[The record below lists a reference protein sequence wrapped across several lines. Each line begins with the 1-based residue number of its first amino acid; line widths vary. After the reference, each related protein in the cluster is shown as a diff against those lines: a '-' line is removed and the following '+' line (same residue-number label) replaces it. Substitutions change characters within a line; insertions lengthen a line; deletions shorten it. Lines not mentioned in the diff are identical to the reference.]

1 MINLIAN
8 KLTTVKVLFV
18 AKKLNYGFVG
28 CGMMGQEHIKNINLI
43 KGSNVAG
50 IFEPDKKMREKASI
64 IAPNASHVESIQE
77 LLGIKSLDCVVI
89 ASPNNLHLE
98 QFEEIAAT
106 HPIPLMIEKPLFT
119 NSADDKRI
127 SNVISS
133 YPKPV
138 WVAMEYRYMPPIAC
152 LLEKI
157 EQVTDGV
164 SMVSIKE
171 HRFPFLTKVNNWNRF
186 NRNSGGTFVEKCCHF
201 FDLMRLIIQSKPL
214 SVYASGGQ
222 DVNHLDEV
230 YNGKKPDIIDNAYVI
245 VNFENGARSLLELC
259 MFAEN
264 SDMQEELVATGN
276 KGKIETSVPS
286 DDSGKTSSNI
296 RIGMR
301 DGKTHVENIEVDKKI
316 LEAGHHH
323 GSTYYE
329 HLAFLKAIE
338 NNSDPE
344 VSLEDGLIAVAVGE
358 AAEQSIKQG
367 RLINLEEIIS

>member
-1 MINLIAN
+1 M
-8 KLTTVKVLFV
+8 
-18 AKKLNYGFVG
+18 KKIKYGIIG
-28 CGMMGQEHIKNINLI
+28 AGTMAREHILNISLIDNAEVVALADPHGDSLNQCKEILKTKVFCFKN
-43 KGSNVAG
+43 
-50 IFEPDKKMREKASI
+50 
-64 IAPNASHVESIQE
+64 
-77 LLGIKSLDCVVI
+77 
-89 ASPNNLHLE
+89 HLE
-98 QFEEIAAT
+98 
-106 HPIPLMIEKPLFT
+106 MIEKNIVDVYL
-119 NSADDKRI
+119 
-127 SNVISS
+127 ISS
-133 YPKPV
+133 PNFTHLEILKDVIKTKKHILVEKPLCTNTKDCLEIKKLTKDYPSV
-138 WVAMEYRYMPPIAC
+138 FWTAMEYRYMPPVSKFIN
-152 LLEKI
+152 EIHNNKI
-157 EQVTDGV
+157 GNLKTLT
-164 SMVSIKE
+164 IRE
-171 HRFPFLTKVNNWNRF
+171 HRFPFLKKVNDWNRF
-186 NRNSGGTFVEKCCHF
+186 EENTGGTLVEKCCHF

-264 SDMQEELVATGN
+264 SDMQEELIATGN

-286 DDSGKTSSNI
+286 DDAGKTSSNI

>member
-1 MINLIAN
+1 M
-8 KLTTVKVLFV
+8 
-18 AKKLNYGFVG
+18 KKIKYGIIG
-28 CGMMGQEHIKNINLI
+28 AGTMAREHILNISLIENAEVVALSDPYEDSLNQCKEILKTKVSYFKN
-43 KGSNVAG
+43 
-50 IFEPDKKMREKASI
+50 
-64 IAPNASHVESIQE
+64 
-77 LLGIKSLDCVVI
+77 
-89 ASPNNLHLE
+89 HLE
-98 QFEEIAAT
+98 
-106 HPIPLMIEKPLFT
+106 MIEKNIVDVYL
-119 NSADDKRI
+119 
-127 SNVISS
+127 ISS
-133 YPKPV
+133 PNFTHKEILKDVIKTKKHILVEKPLCTNTKDCLKIKKLTKDYPSV
-138 WVAMEYRYMPPIAC
+138 FWTAMEYRYMPPVSKFIN
-152 LLEKI
+152 EIHNNKI
-157 EQVTDGV
+157 GNLKTLT
-164 SMVSIKE
+164 IRE
-171 HRFPFLTKVNNWNRF
+171 HRFPFLKKVNDWNRF
-186 NRNSGGTFVEKCCHF
+186 EENTGGTLVEKCCHF

-301 DGKTHVENIEVDKKI
+301 DGKTQIENIEVDKKI

-338 NNSDPE
+338 SNSNPD
-344 VSLEDGLIAVAVGE
+344 VSLEDGVIAVAMGE